1 MGRHSAP
8 PPRRRRLWVA
18 AVSTAALVGLT
29 AGPGLAFW
37 TSVGAGTGSAAAAT
51 MSAPSSVTAVSTPG
65 SPDVALSWT
74 AAGVPS
80 GATLDGFYVT
90 RSGVGPSAYA
100 CGSDPDNLLPVTPRS
115 CTDSGVAVGTY
126 TYTVTAVLASWTGT
140 SPASN
145 SVMVTPDASA
155 PTMTLAGTNLVNSYL
170 GPNGVNYRL
179 YFRSTLAGSFR
190 LAATV
195 TDAGSGPA
203 SATFPAV
210 TATNWTHPA
219 QTVTS
224 GTGTA
229 PSITYTSS
237 TYSWVA
243 TGATP
248 AVSTITGRDVLG
260 NTVTRTVT
268 FRVDNT
274 VPSGGAL
281 VVNGSTANTG
291 GTATS
296 NSTTGSWAI
305 TTLTNYTEA
314 QSATQSGLASS
325 TLVRETAPYAAG
337 ACGTTWSGAV
347 TIVGPAPVAQT
358 GTGGTCY
365 RYRLTGV
372 DNVGNTVSRTTTV
385 RVDTTAPT
393 GGALTANG
401 TSATVGGSTSANAT
415 GSWTLA
421 RTDWTDA
428 QSGMTS
434 STLVRTQ
441 ATLTNGVCGAFGTAT
456 TITGAPAQ
464 TGTARTCYRYVLTG
478 TNTFGLTASV
488 TTTVVVG
495 PYVSGFALVNGGGIA
510 GRATQGDQMAVTFS
524 DPITPSSLC
533 SSWSGSGDQVL
544 NADNQVTVRVN
555 DVAGGDTLTV
565 TATGCTFNVG
575 SVALGSTAYTTANAT
590 FGGAGAAR
598 STVTWTA
605 ATRTLTVTLGAT
617 ASTSLGTV
625 ASSTVVYTPSTAVV
639 STGGLLLGG
648 TFTTGAVQQF

>member
-8 PPRRRRLWVA
+8 PPRRRHLWVA
-18 AVSTAALVGLT
+18 AVAAAALVALT

-37 TSVGAGTGSAAAAT
+37 TTVGSGTGSAGTGT
-51 MSAPSSVTAVSTPG
+51 MSAPASITAASTPG
-65 SPDVALSWT
+65 NPDVDLSWSAPT
-74 AAGVPS
+74 IPGGASLS
-80 GATLDGFYVT
+80 GYYLT
-90 RSGVGPSAYA
+90 RSGVGPDVFA
-100 CGSDPDNLLPVTPRS
+100 CGSDPDTLLPDTPRS
-115 CTDSGVAVGTY
+115 CTDSGVPVGTY
-126 TYTVTAVLASWTGT
+126 TYTVTAVLAGWTGT
-140 SPASN
+140 SPPSN
-145 SVMVTPDASA
+145 AVTVTADVNA
-155 PTMTLAGTNLVNSYL
+155 PTMTLAGTSQVNAFL
-170 GPNGVNYRL
+170 GPNGTNYRL
-179 YFRSTLAGSFR
+179 YFRSAVAGSFA

-195 TDAGSGPA
+195 TDTGSGPA

-210 TATNWTHPA
+210 TATRWTHAA

-224 GTGTA
+224 GSGSA
-229 PSITYTSS
+229 PTIVYTSS
-237 TYSWVA
+237 PHTWTA
-243 TGATP
+243 GAATP
-248 AVSTITGRDVLG
+248 ATSTIAGRDVLG
-260 NTVTRTVT
+260 TTVTRTVT
-268 FRVDNT
+268 YRADNT
-274 VPSGGAL
+274 APGGGAL

-296 NSTTGSWAI
+296 NSTTGSWSI
-305 TTLTNYTEA
+305 TTLTNYTET
-314 QSATQSGLASS
+314 QSATRSGLASS
-325 TLVRETAPYAAG
+325 VLVRETAPYAAG

-358 GTGGTCY
+358 GTSGTCY
-365 RYRLTGV
+365 RYRLTGT
-372 DNVGNTVSRTTTV
+372 DNVGNTASRTTTV
-385 RVDTTAPT
+385 RVDTSAPT

-401 TSATVGGSTSANAT
+401 AAATAGGSTSANSS

-441 ATLTNGVCGAFGTAT
+441 ATLTNGVCGAFGSAA

-478 TNTFGLTASV
+478 TNAVGLTASV

-495 PYVSGFALVNGGGIA
+495 PYVSAFAVVNGGGIA
-510 GRATQGDQMAVTFS
+510 GRATQGDQMVVTFS
-524 DPITPSSLC
+524 DPITPSTLC

-625 ASSTVVYTPSTAVV
+625 ASSTAVYTPSTAVV
-639 STGGLLLGG
+639 STGGLALGG
-648 TFTTGAVQQF
+648 TFSTGPVQQF

>member
-8 PPRRRRLWVA
+8 SRRRRPWPLAVVA
-18 AVSTAALVGLT
+18 AAVVTFT
-29 AGPGLAFW
+29 AGPVLAYWSGAGL
-37 TSVGAGTGSAAAAT
+37 GTGSAAAGTLTAPASASAT
-51 MSAPSSVTAVSTPG
+51 STPG
-65 SPDVALSWT
+65 NPDVSVTWT
-74 AAGVPS
+74 AATVPS
-80 GATLDGFYVT
+80 GATLDGYYVT
-90 RSGVGPSAYA
+90 RLGGGPAVGA
-100 CGSDPDNLLPVTPRS
+100 CGSDLDNLLPDAPRS
-115 CTDSGVAVGTY
+115 CTDADVPVGTY
-126 TYTVTAVLASWTGT
+126 TYTVTAVLSGWTGT
-140 SPASN
+140 SPTS
-145 SVMVTPDASA
+145 SPVTVTTDANA
-155 PTMTLAGTNLVNSYL
+155 PTMTLTGTDLVNSYL
-170 GPNGVNYRL
+170 GPNGTNYRL
-179 YFRSTLAGSFR
+179 YFRSTQTGSFR

-195 TDAGSGPA
+195 TDSGSGPA
-203 SATFPAV
+203 SVTFPTV
-210 TATNWTHPA
+210 TAGNWTHPG

-224 GTGTA
+224 GTGSP
-229 PSITYTSS
+229 PSVTFTSS
-237 TYSWVA
+237 AYSWVP

-248 AVSTITGRDVLG
+248 ATTTITGRDELG

-274 VPSGGAL
+274 PPTGGAL
-281 VVNGSTANTG
+281 VVNGSTANTA

-296 NSTTGSWAI
+296 TSTTGSWSI
-305 TTLTNYTEA
+305 TTLRQYTET
-314 QSATQSGLASS
+314 QSATRSGLASS
-325 TLVRETAPYAAG
+325 TLVRETAPYAGG
-337 ACGTTWSGAV
+337 ACGTTWSDAV
-347 TIVGPAPVAQT
+347 TITGSAPVTQT
-358 GTGGTCY
+358 GADGTCY

-372 DNVGNTVSRTTTV
+372 DNVGNSVSRTTTV
-385 RVDTTAPT
+385 RVDTSVPT

-401 TSATVGGSTSANAT
+401 TAATAGGSTSSSTT

-441 ATLTNGVCGAFGTAT
+441 AALTNGVCGTFGTAT

-478 TNTFGLTASV
+478 TNTFGVTSSV

-495 PYVSGFALVNGGGIA
+495 PYVSAFALLNGGGIA
-510 GRATQGDQMAVTFS
+510 GRATQGDQMVVTFS
-524 DPITPSSLC
+524 DPVAPSTLC

-544 NADNQVTVRVN
+544 DADNQVTVRVTSA
-555 DVAGGDTLTV
+555 AGSDTLTV

-575 SVALGSTAYTTANAT
+575 SVSLGSTAYTTANAT

-617 ASTSLGTV
+617 TSTSLATV
-625 ASSTVVYTPSTAVV
+625 ASSTAIYTPSTSVQSASGVA
-639 STGGLLLGG
+639 LGG
-648 TFTTGAVQQF
+648 TFSTGAVQQF

>member
-8 PPRRRRLWVA
+8 AHRRRPWPIAVVA
-18 AVSTAALVGLT
+18 AALVTFT
-29 AGPGLAFW
+29 AGPVLAYW
-37 TSVGAGTGSAAAAT
+37 TGAGLGTGAAT
-51 MSAPSSVTAVSTPG
+51 VGTLIPPTSVTASSTPG
-65 SPDVALSWT
+65 SPEVALTWT
-74 AAGVPS
+74 AATLPA
-80 GATLDGFYVT
+80 GATLDGYYVT
-90 RSGVGPSAYA
+90 RLGVGPAEYG
-100 CGSDPDNLLPVTPRS
+100 CGSDPDNLLPDAPRS
-115 CTDSGVAVGTY
+115 CTDSGVPVGTY
-126 TYTVTAVLASWTGT
+126 TYTVTAVLAGWTGT
-140 SPASN
+140 SPAS
-145 SVMVTPDASA
+145 SPVTVTPDASA
-155 PTMTLAGTNLVNSYL
+155 PTMTLAATNLVNSYL

-179 YFRSTLAGSFR
+179 YFRSTQTGSFR

-203 SATFPAV
+203 SAAFPAV

-224 GTGTA
+224 GTGSP

-237 TYSWVA
+237 TYSWVP

-274 VPSGGAL
+274 VPTGGAL

-296 NSTTGSWAI
+296 NSTTGSWSI
-305 TTLTNYTEA
+305 TTLTQYTET
-314 QSATQSGLASS
+314 QSTTQSGLASS
-325 TLVRETAPYAAG
+325 SLVRETAPYAAG
-337 ACGTTWSGAV
+337 ACGTTWSNAT
-347 TIVGPAPVAQT
+347 TITGPAPVAQT
-358 GTGGTCY
+358 GTSGTCY
-365 RYRLTGV
+365 RYRLTGI
-372 DNVGNTVSRTTTV
+372 DNVGNSVSRTTTV
-385 RVDTTAPT
+385 RVDTSAPT

-401 TSATVGGSTSANAT
+401 TAATAGGSPSASSS

-441 ATLTNGVCGAFGTAT
+441 AALTNGVCGTFGTAT

-495 PYVSGFALVNGGGIA
+495 PYVSAFSLVNGGGIA
-510 GRATQGDQMAVTFS
+510 GRATQGDQMIVTFS
-524 DPITPSSLC
+524 DPITPSTLC

-544 NADNQVTVRVN
+544 NGDNQVTVRVN
-555 DVAGGDTLTV
+555 DVGGGDTLTV
-565 TATGCTFNVG
+565 SATGCTFNVG
-575 SVALGSTAYTTANAT
+575 SVALGSNAYTSATAT
-590 FGGAGAAR
+590 FGGAGASR

-617 ASTSLGTV
+617 SSTSLATV
-625 ASSTVVYTPSTAVV
+625 TSSTAVYTPSTSVQNTSGVAV
-639 STGGLLLGG
+639 GG